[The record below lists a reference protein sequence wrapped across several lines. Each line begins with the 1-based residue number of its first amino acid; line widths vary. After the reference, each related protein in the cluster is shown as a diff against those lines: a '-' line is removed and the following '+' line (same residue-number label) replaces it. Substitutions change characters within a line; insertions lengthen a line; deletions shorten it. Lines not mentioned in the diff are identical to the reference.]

1 MRKKNC
7 FTKALA
13 VFLTALML
21 LSVAPLA
28 AMSDVLPKLDLD
40 FDLGATA
47 HAEGGTSY
55 LTSGYCGD
63 TSDGQDGKNIAWSLD
78 ADGTLTLTGTGKMG
92 STPNREDNRVTKVIV
107 GEGITEIADYA
118 FANCDYLL
126 EVHFPSTLRFTGNN
140 SFYRDKALVTVD
152 LPNAVSIG
160 DNCFYECEQMVIDS
174 LPEELESIGECAF
187 FNCHAVS
194 SISFPSGITSIG
206 SGAFSGSGL
215 LQVSIP
221 ASIES
226 LPSACFRN
234 APLTSVELHQNI
246 KEIGSSCFS
255 GTNITDIDLPES
267 LETLGNYAFCLCT
280 ELESIDIPASCE
292 VIGAYAFASCTSLS
306 SVVFHEGLKQID
318 SYAFS
323 KKEANMRNN
332 ISSVSFPSSLETIGD
347 YAFYD
352 SFFLASI
359 DFGNGVQ
366 TIGQHA
372 FDSCGRCNQTIVF
385 PDSCVSVGTDAF
397 SNTNASGFYLGS
409 GLSSFGA
416 SQNMRFLTSIDVS
429 AQNQHYA
436 SYDGVLYTKDFSTL
450 IQIPN
455 KTVINIPAEFK
466 KQSGLFLSTWS
477 NLSYVNVDEANPFY
491 KSVNGIIY
499 SKDGTTVLECPKA
512 YSGAVVIADSA
523 VEIGQRAFQACKSIT
538 SIQFNDALKTI
549 GRNAFSGC
557 TGLSGLEIP
566 GSVETIGDEAFAG
579 CLVLKSIVLNE
590 GLKTIGRRAFSPS
603 EFSSG
608 IIFLQSQLE
617 SIAIPDSVEY
627 IGESAFENNKNLK
640 SVSLGNGVIE
650 IAQGAFNNCTKLTG
664 ELVIPDSCERIGYNS
679 FSNTD
684 ITSIYIGS
692 GLNGFGTLSG
702 LDSLLQ
708 IEVSPENTAYA
719 SYDGVMYSRDLKT
732 LLLMPAKETLK
743 LPAPFQIAS
752 TQFGNLMAN
761 WPFIKAIDVD
771 EQSPYYSASNGI
783 LYSKNGE
790 ELICCPV
797 SFSGAVVIKE
807 GTKEIGPFAFY
818 DCKGITEVSFP
829 DTVQTICMWAFANC
843 NALTRLRFPESLR
856 DIERAAF
863 EYCNRIASIEF
874 NEGLK
879 NIGDEAFRISFST
892 VGSLTRV
899 ELPDSLDYIGSSAFS
914 GQKNLEEVY
923 MGNGIDYLSYYVF
936 GSCSAIREF
945 HLSEK
950 LQSIEMPYE
959 ATNLKKIVVPNRYM
973 VFKNNAYINPS
984 SSGGTIYGYCGSPA
998 HETAVKRLFAFQS
1011 LGHTYL
1017 DWYVFEAADYNQ
1029 SGIERRDCAYCGESE
1044 TRVIPKLERDIY
1056 TATFVADGK
1065 VVASVDYQKGTTAI
1079 DEPAVPARDRYT
1091 GKWED
1096 YTLNDADLTINA
1108 VYTLIKSDDAQ
1119 EIETESSVEHWTE
1132 KDNVLFHVKATS
1144 AAKIVKSVVSQSI
1157 PLDIVLVVDQSGS
1170 MEDTLGG
1177 ATKKVDALKAA
1188 ANSFIDAVADNAR
1201 LTGAA
1206 HRIAIAGFGLA
1217 GTYSGYQPYEN
1228 TELLTG
1234 ANGTVNYL
1242 NVTPADYA
1250 SALLP
1255 VLNGAET
1262 NAALTSA
1269 VAAIEARGATAADL
1283 GLEMAKGIFANTDST
1298 GRDRVVVFMTD
1309 GEPTYQSSFQKEVAN
1324 NAVYNASLL
1333 KNAYDALVYS
1343 VGIFDQS
1350 ESENRKIKSF
1360 MNAVSSNY
1368 PGAKTYTNLGA
1379 SASDVFS
1386 ITASH
1391 TDALNGVFKTITTE
1405 SLSHTVPFEN
1415 VTLIKTLAPCV
1426 TLTAPQEETLRIDV
1440 IRKYGISNDQIHIT
1454 RDDQGRTEIRIDG
1467 LTPYEV
1473 TDKDGN
1479 VSYEVAIEFFA
1490 ALNEHASAA
1499 GDYTVDTEDSGIMLG
1514 DDALGYEATFDTN
1527 SLNLLAQKTR
1537 YIFTINGE
1545 IYEIAEGSTV
1555 AAAVPETDFAADWQF
1570 SGWNTTG
1577 VSNANGTIID
1587 ATLVKAPRTV
1597 TWHTADGDTTQVYTE
1612 GQFLNPPE
1620 VPDRA
1625 DGSKFLS
1632 WDKSLPTVMLD
1643 RDLEFTAVYGPHI
1656 HRYVSE
1662 LTKKATC
1669 TEDGLLTYTCI
1680 CGDSYTE
1687 PVTATGHN
1695 YEAITATGDSDPTRC
1710 TFVCTNCG
1718 DKYEY
1723 ALNYK
1728 VEDRSFWGSR
1738 TVYEFAL
1745 TDDNLETG
1753 MQPDGSIDVRIPL
1766 NEFQSTATRVKVQR
1780 YVNGKWETVP
1790 AALEDGYLV
1799 ITADHFTP
1807 YEVQFTFSCNETGE
1821 HTWDQGKETK
1831 AATCTEEGEM
1841 TYTCETCE
1849 STKTEPIGKKDHTP
1863 GAWIVDKAATCKEA
1877 GSKHQECTVC
1887 HNTIATETIAVDKTN
1902 HASYGTTL
1910 KNKVDANCTT
1920 KGYTGDAVCNGCGTV
1935 INKGNETAALGHTAP
1950 NSKGNCDRCGTHL
1963 KDVDSGSSTPAGACK
1978 YCGQV
1983 HTGPFGWLI
1992 KFFHSILALF
2002 GLHK

>member
-1 MRKKNC
+1 MRKTSNHHLKQI
-7 FTKALA
+7 LA
-13 VFLTALML
+13 VCLTVLML
-21 LSVAPLA
+21 LSVAPLG

-40 FDLGATA
+40 FDFGVTA
-47 HAEGGTSY
+47 HAEGSTPY

-63 TSDGQDGKNIAWSLD
+63 TSDGKDGTDIVWTLD
-78 ADGTLTLTGTGKMG
+78 SDGTLTLTGTGEMTNTSPFMNDLRIK
-92 STPNREDNRVTKVIV
+92 SVI
-107 GEGITEIADYA
+107 
-118 FANCDYLL
+118 
-126 EVHFPSTLRFTGNN
+126 
-140 SFYRDKALVTVD
+140 
-152 LPNAVSIG
+152 LPNG
-160 DNCFYECEQMVIDS
+160 LTN
-174 LPEELESIGECAF
+174 IGEKAF
-187 FNCHAVS
+187 YGCQNLKNIV
-194 SISFPSGITSIG
+194 IPDTVTS
-206 SGAFSGSGL
+206 
-215 LQVSIP
+215 
-221 ASIES
+221 
-226 LPSACFRN
+226 
-234 APLTSVELHQNI
+234 
-246 KEIGSSCFS
+246 
-255 GTNITDIDLPES
+255 
-267 LETLGNYAFCLCT
+267 
-280 ELESIDIPASCE
+280 
-292 VIGAYAFASCTSLS
+292 IGAYAFFQCSFSIITLPNSIVEIREGAFCRSALSEIVIPNQVTDIADLTFSNCFFLNSVQVPDSVKTLGKEAFYGCKALKHIDLPDSVETIGEGCFRMSFSGQGWGLESFVFPPLVTEIKKDTFYGSSLKNIVIPDRITTIGASAFEGCPIDTLSIGAGITDIPYNAFSSSYATIKSLVIPDTVQTVS
-306 SVVFHEGLKQID
+306 SIEIKSLEEVYIGSGVQSFAFPSNKDLAITISENNPYFVVFDNIIYTKDYSQIVWLYRGRTGALIIPKELQNESVVAGLGGTGITEYRVEEGNPAFKSVNGIVYSFDGKKLLKCPHNYGQAVTIPETVNVIGM
-318 SYAFS
+318 SAFAGCRILS
-323 KKEANMRNN
+323 VN
-332 ISSVSFPSSLETIGD
+332 IPSSLTLIDRQAFLGVDIESRTILLNEGLRQINTL
-347 YAFYD
+347 AFSGAGID
-352 SFFLASI
+352 SI
-359 DFGNGVQ
+359 
-366 TIGQHA
+366 TI
-372 FDSCGRCNQTIVF
+372 
-385 PDSCVSVGTDAF
+385 PDSVTSIGAAVISQSSIMSVYVGAGV
-397 SNTNASGFYLGS
+397 NQNQLG
-409 GLSSFGA
+409 GLSSFG
-416 SQNMRFLTSIDVS
+416 TPCEEYVVS
-429 AQNQHYA
+429 PDNPYIA
-436 SYDGVLYTKDFSTL
+436 SYGGVIYTKDLKEQLLFPSRQAMLIIPREAEILNFPPISTYACAKVSVEEDNVL
-450 IQIPN
+450 YASENNMLFNKEMTELLFVPNIGTCEKAIVPDGVMKVGNAFHDHNNIIEIQLPESVTDLGSFYSN
-455 KTVINIPAEFK
+455 SLTKINIPSKIRTVAI
-466 KQSGLFLSTWS
+466 SGCG
-477 NLSYVNVDEANPFY
+477 NLS
-491 KSVNGIIY
+491 SV
-499 SKDGTTVLECPKA
+499 
-512 YSGAVVIADSA
+512 
-523 VEIGQRAFQACKSIT
+523 
-538 SIQFNDALKTI
+538 AL
-549 GRNAFSGC
+549 SE
-557 TGLSGLEIP
+557 GLEEI
-566 GSVETIGDEAFAG
+566 SVG
-579 CLVLKSIVLNE
+579 
-590 GLKTIGRRAFSPS
+590 
-603 EFSSG
+603 
-608 IIFLQSQLE
+608 
-617 SIAIPDSVEY
+617 
-627 IGESAFENNKNLK
+627 
-640 SVSLGNGVIE
+640 
-650 IAQGAFNNCTKLTG
+650 
-664 ELVIPDSCERIGYNS
+664 
-679 FSNTD
+679 
-684 ITSIYIGS
+684 
-692 GLNGFGTLSG
+692 GTM
-702 LDSLLQ
+702 
-708 IEVSPENTAYA
+708 T
-719 SYDGVMYSRDLKT
+719 
-732 LLLMPAKETLK
+732 
-743 LPAPFQIAS
+743 
-752 TQFGNLMAN
+752 
-761 WPFIKAIDVD
+761 
-771 EQSPYYSASNGI
+771 
-783 LYSKNGE
+783 
-790 ELICCPV
+790 
-797 SFSGAVVIKE
+797 
-807 GTKEIGPFAFY
+807 
-818 DCKGITEVSFP
+818 
-829 DTVQTICMWAFANC
+829 
-843 NALTRLRFPESLR
+843 
-856 DIERAAF
+856 
-863 EYCNRIASIEF
+863 
-874 NEGLK
+874 
-879 NIGDEAFRISFST
+879 
-892 VGSLTRV
+892 
-899 ELPDSLDYIGSSAFS
+899 
-914 GQKNLEEVY
+914 
-923 MGNGIDYLSYYVF
+923 
-936 GSCSAIREF
+936 
-945 HLSEK
+945 K
-950 LQSIEMPYE
+950 LQSLCLPS
-959 ATNLKKIVVPNRYM
+959 TVKKITLGRHVAISDLTVKNRYCNIENIGN
-973 VFKNNAYINPS
+973 FPS
-984 SSGGTIYGYCGSPA
+984 NGSVTGFCGSTA
-998 HETAVKRLFAFQS
+998 HEMAVKRLGVFTS
-1011 LGHTYL
+1011 LGHTWL
-1017 DWYVFEAADYNQ
+1017 NWYVAEPATFEHD
-1029 SGIERRDCAYCGESE
+1029 GLEKRDCVYCGESE
-1044 TRVIPKLERDIY
+1044 TRVIPKLEQETF

-1108 VYTLIKSDDAQ
+1108 VYSLIKSDDAQ
-1119 EIETESSVEHWTE
+1119 EIETDSTIEHYTE
-1132 KDNVLFHVKATS
+1132 KDNILFRVKATS

-1177 ATKKVDALKAA
+1177 STKKVDALKEA
-1188 ANSFIDAVADNAR
+1188 ANSFIASVAENAR
-1201 LTGAA
+1201 LTGAN

-1343 VGIFDQS
+1343 VGIFGQS

-1527 SLNLLAQKTR
+1527 SLNLSAQKTR

-1821 HTWDQGKETK
+1821 HTWNQGKETK

-1920 KGYTGDAVCNGCGTV
+1920 KGYTGDAVCKGCGTV